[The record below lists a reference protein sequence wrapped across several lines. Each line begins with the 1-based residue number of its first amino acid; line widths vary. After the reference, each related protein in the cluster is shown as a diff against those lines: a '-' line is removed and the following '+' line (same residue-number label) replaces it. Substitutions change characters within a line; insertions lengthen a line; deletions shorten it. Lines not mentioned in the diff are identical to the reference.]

1 VSARR
6 TGHPAHAG
14 LPWSSGWSDWLVEAG
29 VLFLLVFTPL
39 AFGTVEPWS
48 EAIAELVV
56 LGMVVAWLLGM
67 TLRDWELRVEL
78 PPGWLAASL
87 FLALIFL
94 QAVPIPTALAHV
106 ISPWTTGFYDQ
117 AQTYTGAAPSS
128 VPLSLAAHDTWRE
141 ALKIGAVAAFLLVCY
156 NVYRTRAQVHRA
168 LWTMIAVGAAI
179 SVLGIVQRVTWHGR
193 FYWIG
198 PEAPHRNAFGPFV
211 NRAHFAGLM
220 VVVVPMALALWLTSR
235 YTPTRKQLVRT
246 LRDRLR
252 SWNTSDGGPT
262 TLIPFLVL
270 LMGGAALVSGTRG
283 GLVALL
289 VTLLA
294 MTAAGMRERTGAATR
309 IAAYGALVVLAGL
322 WIGSDVVQGT
332 LGRLVEELEQGTE
345 SSRLVIWSNALGV
358 WRHAPALG
366 TGLATFENV
375 FPGVRTIMAPVVFTH
390 AESDWVQL
398 LTDTGLVGLLAV
410 LATLGVIVVSCLRL
424 RTYTRLD
431 ILAIGAAVAALGAAI
446 QGMGN
451 FSFVVMS
458 NLLYVAVA
466 VGVVCPYLRAR
477 AASHG

>member
-1 VSARR
+1 
-6 TGHPAHAG
+6 
-14 LPWSSGWSDWLVEAG
+14 
-29 VLFLLVFTPL
+29 
-39 AFGTVEPWS
+39 
-48 EAIAELVV
+48 
-56 LGMVVAWLLGM
+56 
-67 TLRDWELRVEL
+67 
-78 PPGWLAASL
+78 
-87 FLALIFL
+87 
-94 QAVPIPTALAHV
+94 
-106 ISPWTTGFYDQ
+106 
-117 AQTYTGAAPSS
+117 
-128 VPLSLAAHDTWRE
+128 
-141 ALKIGAVAAFLLVCY
+141 LLVCY

-179 SVLGIVQRVTWHGR
+179 SVLGIVQRVTWNGR

-252 SWNTSDGGPT
+252 SWNTADGGPT

-283 GLVALL
+283 GLVALM
-289 VTLLA
+289 VVLLA
-294 MTAAGMRERTGAATR
+294 MIAAGMRERTGAAAR

-332 LGRLVEELEQGTE
+332 LERLVEELEQGTE
-345 SSRLVIWSNALGV
+345 SSRLVIWSDALGV
-358 WRHAPALG
+358 WRHAPTLG
-366 TGLATFENV
+366 TGLATFEAV
-375 FPGVRTIMAPVVFTH
+375 FPSVRTIMAPVVFTH

-424 RTYTRLD
+424 RTRTRLD
-431 ILAIGAAVAALGAAI
+431 ILAIGAAVAALGAAS
-446 QGMGN
+446 QGVGN
-451 FSFVVMS
+451 FSFVVLS
-458 NLLYVAVA
+458 NLLYVAAA
-466 VGVVCPYLRAR
+466 VGVVCPYLRGK
-477 AASHG
+477 AADHA

>member
-1 VSARR
+1 M
-6 TGHPAHAG
+6 
-14 LPWSSGWSDWLVEAG
+14 
-29 VLFLLVFTPL
+29 LFLLVFTPL

-67 TLRDWELRVEL
+67 ALRDWELRIEL
-78 PPGWLAASL
+78 PPGWLAGSL

-94 QAVPIPTALAHV
+94 QAVSIPMALAHA

-117 AQTYTGAAPSS
+117 VRMYTGAGPSS

-141 ALKIGAVAAFLLVCY
+141 ALKIGAVAAFFLVCY

-179 SVLGIVQRVTWHGR
+179 SVLGIVQRVTWNGR
-193 FYWIG
+193 FYWVG
-198 PEAPHRNAFGPFV
+198 PEGPHRNAFGPFV

-220 VVVVPMALALWLTSR
+220 VVVVPMALALWLASR

-283 GLVALL
+283 GLVALM

-294 MTAAGMRERTGAATR
+294 MIVAGMRERTGAAAR

-345 SSRLVIWSNALGV
+345 SSRSPSGAIRSPCGGMPGSGRRVATRTVFRASARSRRTSSSRMPRRLG
-358 WRHAPALG
+358 PA
-366 TGLATFENV
+366 
-375 FPGVRTIMAPVVFTH
+375 
-390 AESDWVQL
+390 
-398 LTDTGLVGLLAV
+398 LTDTGLGSLAV

-424 RTYTRLD
+424 RTRTRLD
-431 ILAIGAAVAALGAAI
+431 ILAIGAAVAALGAAS
-446 QGMGN
+446 QGVGN

-458 NLLYVAVA
+458 NLLYVAAA
-466 VGVVCPYLRAR
+466 VGVVCPYLRGK
-477 AASHG
+477 AADHA